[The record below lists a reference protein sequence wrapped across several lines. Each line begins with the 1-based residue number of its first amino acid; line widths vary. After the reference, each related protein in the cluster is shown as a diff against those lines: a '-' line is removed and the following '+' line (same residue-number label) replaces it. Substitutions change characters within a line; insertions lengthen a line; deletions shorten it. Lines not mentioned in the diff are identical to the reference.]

1 MDVRTN
7 QVQKLRVP
15 MICAQSVGISG
26 VAASQPPHMCQAVGG
41 ARVRGQDYSPI
52 LAFRFR
58 WGVGQERE
66 THKLSLSPTFFINGV
81 IDLLC
86 LPFPKALQICQNGE
100 GTPIGSF

>member
-26 VAASQPPHMCQAVGG
+26 AAASQPPHMCQAVGG
-41 ARVRGQDYSPI
+41 ARVRGHDYSPI

-58 WGVGQERE
+58 WGGWSRE
-66 THKLSLSPTFFINGV
+66 GNPQIK
-81 IDLLC
+81 
-86 LPFPKALQICQNGE
+86 PFSNFLY
-100 GTPIGSF
+100 